1 MFWGAL
7 PSLLGAGIRPL
18 GVISVGFQ
26 PLSLSCPKVPP
37 FGSGLKF
44 DASPT
49 SHERNRAAVK
59 ELHEGAYSRPDQR
72 FQEVVESLAGRRP
85 PYHLLDSQDLLPGRF
100 LQLCVPG
107 IGYPRSGLPSN
118 FQFASGLPKGRH
130 WITSAGEFKYPEW
143 WDAIVNSKK
152 QPLWFVEA

>member
-1 MFWGAL
+1 MQGFKKKLEEAKERKENRDVIILHVCMFWGAL

-59 ELHEGAYSRPDQR
+59 ELHEGAYSRPDRR

-85 PYHLLDSQDLLPGRF
+85 PYHLLDSQALLP
-100 LQLCVPG
+100 
-107 IGYPRSGLPSN
+107 
-118 FQFASGLPKGRH
+118 
-130 WITSAGEFKYPEW
+130 
-143 WDAIVNSKK
+143 D
-152 QPLWFVEA
+152 